1 MKKRSTNTELTVLQV
16 FTIYAYMN
24 QLVNKMYYI
33 YLMFVSMYVNI
44 YKHMQYTCKYT
55 CILSGMAQTISKWA
69 RCSME
74 IIGRDNKSKQLE
86 GDVIL
91 DCQARPYCSKL
102 WSWVFSFSF
111 EIITDSQEVETNN
124 TKRSHV
130 PFPQFSAIVAS
141 YITWVQY
148 PNWHTDIGTTCS
160 SFLDFTSFICIYFH
174 GAKFW

>member
-1 MKKRSTNTELTVLQV
+1 MGYRGDMKKGSTNTELTVLQG
-16 FTIYAYMN
+16 FIIYAYMN

-55 CILSGMAQTISKWA
+55 CILSGMAQVISKWT

-91 DCQARPYCSKL
+91 DCQARLCCSKL
-102 WSWVFSFSF
+102 
-111 EIITDSQEVETNN
+111 
-124 TKRSHV
+124 RS
-130 PFPQFSAIVAS
+130 
-141 YITWVQY
+141 
-148 PNWHTDIGTTCS
+148 
-160 SFLDFTSFICIYFH
+160 
-174 GAKFW
+174 

>member
-1 MKKRSTNTELTVLQV
+1 
-16 FTIYAYMN
+16 
-24 QLVNKMYYI
+24 
-33 YLMFVSMYVNI
+33 
-44 YKHMQYTCKYT
+44 
-55 CILSGMAQTISKWA
+55 MAQVISKWT

-91 DCQARPYCSKL
+91 DCQARLCCSKL
-102 WSWVFSFSF
+102 RSWVFSFSF
-111 EIITDSQEVETNN
+111 EIITDSWEVETNN

-141 YITWVQY
+141 YITWVPY

-160 SFLDFTSFICIYFH
+160 SFLDFTSLSWIQPRTPQCTRQICVCVRFFFLGCNGFLYILRYKQPTPQLLEQFRIFPSPLR
-174 GAKFW
+174 KPCTS